1 MSELKDEF
9 YALLDAMSD
18 SLEQFLFTRSAID
31 YAEYSKVC
39 GQLEGLSSAKS
50 AYETAENEV
59 GEGQ

>member
-1 MSELKDEF
+1 
-9 YALLDAMSD
+9 MSD